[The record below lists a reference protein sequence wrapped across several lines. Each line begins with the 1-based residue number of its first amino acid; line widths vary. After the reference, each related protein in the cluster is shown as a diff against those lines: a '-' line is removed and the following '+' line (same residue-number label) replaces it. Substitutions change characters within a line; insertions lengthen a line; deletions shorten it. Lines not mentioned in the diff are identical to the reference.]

1 MFTLYTVLLTVHI
14 LLVICW
20 LGAAITVQVIT
31 RMATNE
37 PNWPP
42 LFHRFAEKW
51 FAPLSG
57 LTGLFGIFLW
67 IDGPWDFGE
76 LWILLAAVGWL
87 ISSVVGATQLAPS
100 VKRWSEGD
108 VASRARFVTIAQFDA
123 LLLILIVCD
132 MVLKP
137 GL

>member
-1 MFTLYTVLLTVHI
+1 MFDLYHLLLTIHI
-14 LLVICW
+14 LLVVAW

-31 RMATNE
+31 RMATDN

-42 LFHRFAEKW
+42 IFHAFAEKW
-51 FAPLSG
+51 FAPVSG
-57 LTGLFGIFLW
+57 LTGLFGILLW

-76 LWILLAAVGWL
+76 VWILLAVAGWL
-87 ISSVVGATQLAPS
+87 ISSVTGATQLAPN
-100 VKRWSEGD
+100 VERWRNGD
-108 VASRARFVTIAQFDA
+108 VAARQKFVTIAQFDG

-132 MVLKP
+132 MVFKP